1 MQTFLWRW
9 LSLLLLLAIPL
20 SPAAAQI
27 RPGDAEEEA
36 NCARLSQMV
45 EANAAP
51 VLQEL
56 ERLARQRFGRRFDEL
71 TPEQMMQLTRVARVE
86 GRQETAEQ
94 ERMARRC
101 DAYRQRTL
109 ARQSAAAGLGS
120 LSGAAYFL
128 ERWGREQVMGLGCTC
143 PDFRLGGEG
152 HDQRC
157 PSRPLCP
164 GQQGGPRIPD
174 PVRGCRSLG
183 AAAWISRQLPGY
195 FGILGIGEE
204 SEAMRDALAA
214 RNRPAPPPACGSLP
228 QPTALPLS
236 AAALS
241 GGAGP
246 APAATAVAPAA
257 IAAASACFAKP
268 TPASCERAL
277 VQGDELARAARR
289 ASRDRCLGYALAART
304 LWALGADPAF
314 TDLLVSF
321 PAASR
326 LRNEARIALG
336 YLRND
341 CRGL

>member
-1 MQTFLWRW
+1 MRTSPWSW

-20 SPAAAQI
+20 APAAAQI

-36 NCARLSQMV
+36 NCARVSQMV
-45 EANAAP
+45 EANSAP

-71 TPEQMMQLTRVARVE
+71 TPEQLIQLTRVARVE

-94 ERMARRC
+94 ERLARRC

-120 LSGAAYFL
+120 LSGAASFL
-128 ERWGREQVMGLGCTC
+128 ERWGQEQVMGLGCTC
-143 PDFRLGGEG
+143 PDFRLGGED
-152 HDQRC
+152 HDHRC
-157 PSRPLCP
+157 PSRPQCP

-183 AAAWISRQLPGY
+183 AAAWISRQLPGFY
-195 FGILGIGEE
+195 GILGIGEE
-204 SEAMRDALAA
+204 SEVMRDALAA
-214 RNRPAPPPACGSLP
+214 RNRPAPPPVCGALP
-228 QPTALPLS
+228 QPTAPPLS

-246 APAATAVAPAA
+246 APATAVAPAA

-277 VQGDELARAARR
+277 VQGDALARAARR